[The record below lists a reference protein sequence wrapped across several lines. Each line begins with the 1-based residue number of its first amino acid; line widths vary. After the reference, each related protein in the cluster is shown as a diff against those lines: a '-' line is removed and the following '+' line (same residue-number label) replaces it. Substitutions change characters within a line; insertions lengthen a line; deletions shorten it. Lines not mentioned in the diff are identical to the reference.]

1 MARPRKFKFPIRLED
16 WLRLALRG
24 IRPEDRWKIFKEW
37 RRAYLKITLK
47 REPTESEFELEIKKW
62 QAIEIYDSTQIMV
75 WTDNLRMDFLP
86 KYRKEN
92 RIKRAGIAAEKRWSN
107 KNKKSS

>member
-1 MARPRKFKFPIRLED
+1 MARPRKLKFPIGLDD

-24 IRPEDRWKIFKEW
+24 KRLEDRWKIFKEW
-37 RRAYLKITLK
+37 RRSYLRITLK

-62 QAIEIYDSTQIMV
+62 KEAEIFDSTQIMV
-75 WTDNLRMDFLP
+75 WSDNLRMDFLP

-92 RIKRAGIAAEKRWSN
+92 RIKRAGIAAEKRWSK